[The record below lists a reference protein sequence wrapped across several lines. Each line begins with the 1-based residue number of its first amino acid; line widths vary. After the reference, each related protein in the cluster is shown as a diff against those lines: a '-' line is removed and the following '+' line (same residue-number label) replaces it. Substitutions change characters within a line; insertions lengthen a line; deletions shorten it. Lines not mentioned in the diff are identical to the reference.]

1 LPSMYTQDELKNMFR
16 VKGGGRKLKD
26 QELEEKLLKYYNELK
41 EELYPISTELLA
53 YEFRARERWCNSF
66 PRPEHIWQE
75 ATFISNL

>member
-1 LPSMYTQDELKNMFR
+1 MYSDLPSMYTQDELKNMFR

-53 YEFRARERWCNSF
+53 YECLAHDDKFLGGGKLTKIYKTDF
-66 PRPEHIWQE
+66 
-75 ATFISNL
+75 